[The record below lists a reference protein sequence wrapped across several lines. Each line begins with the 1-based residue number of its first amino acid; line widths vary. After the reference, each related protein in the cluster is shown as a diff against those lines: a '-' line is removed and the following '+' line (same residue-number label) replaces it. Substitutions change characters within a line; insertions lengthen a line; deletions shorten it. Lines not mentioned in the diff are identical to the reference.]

1 MRRPGEARL
10 LEQQAGG
17 AAVQAAQDVAQ
28 QRPQRRAV
36 ARARPAAGHA
46 QQRRLGRRHRR
57 ARART
62 RARTRAAALGGRS
75 AAACVE
81 GTQRR
86 QQLAARGDVR
96 RRGERASLKVRRL
109 HMHMHMSG
117 VGVSA
122 LPRCDGATREAALVT
137 AAWRTTSG

>member
-28 QRPQRRAV
+28 QRPQRRTV

-62 RARTRAAALGGRS
+62 RAAALGGRG
-75 AAACVE
+75 AACVE

-109 HMHMHMSG
+109 HIQMHMSG

-122 LPRCDGATREAALVT
+122 LLRSDGATREAALVT